1 MHERTNIQ
9 LSRTDRSQLKAVV
22 ANRNSARVAPDVR
35 KRQQDRVFPTLS
47 QPIDPLLQEHGL
59 AVARGGSDQGDRAG
73 GKRVSQRDQA
83 FPMDGRSASP
93 ATAGQRSITPAS
105 RSERRGLAAPSKDTG
120 LERRLM
126 AFESFCSER
135 AIHLI
140 FDGPLASCRCL

>member
-9 LSRTDRSQLKAVV
+9 LSRTDRRQLKAVV

-35 KRQQDRVFPTLS
+35 KRQQDSVFPTLS
-47 QPIDPLLQEHGL
+47 QPIDPLLQQHGL

-93 ATAGQRSITPAS
+93 ATAGQRSHN
-105 RSERRGLAAPSKDTG
+105 PSG
-120 LERRLM
+120 
-126 AFESFCSER
+126 
-135 AIHLI
+135 AI
-140 FDGPLASCRCL
+140 

>member
-35 KRQQDRVFPTLS
+35 RRQQDSVFPTLS

-73 GKRVSQRDQA
+73 
-83 FPMDGRSASP
+83 
-93 ATAGQRSITPAS
+93 
-105 RSERRGLAAPSKDTG
+105 GLAAPSKDTG

>member
-35 KRQQDRVFPTLS
+35 KRQQDSVFPTLS

-73 GKRVSQRDQA
+73 GN
-83 FPMDGRSASP
+83 GSAS
-93 ATAGQRSITPAS
+93 AIRRSLWMVARRARMGSAGPPD
-105 RSERRGLAAPSKDTG
+105 EPY
-120 LERRLM
+120 
-126 AFESFCSER
+126 
-135 AIHLI
+135 
-140 FDGPLASCRCL
+140 